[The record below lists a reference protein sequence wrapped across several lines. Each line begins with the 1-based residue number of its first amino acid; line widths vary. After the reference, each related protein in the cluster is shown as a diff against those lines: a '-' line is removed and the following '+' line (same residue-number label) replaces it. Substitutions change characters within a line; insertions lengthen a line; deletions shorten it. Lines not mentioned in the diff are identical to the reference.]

1 MRKEYDFSK
10 GKRGAIVQ
18 NKGKTRITIF
28 LDDAVL
34 RQFRALSQSTG
45 KGYQTLINEA
55 LNAHMGLG
63 GEPMTTELVRRIV
76 REELASES
84 EQSLEG
90 AVRRGQF
97 GARALEDR
105 VRPRS
110 EENTSELQS
119 LRHLVCRLQ

>member
-10 GKRGAIVQ
+10 GKRGAVVQ

-34 RQFRALSQSTG
+34 RRVKALSQSTG

-55 LNAHMGLG
+55 LNAHLSLS
-63 GEPMTTELVRRIV
+63 GEPMTPELARRIV

-84 EQSLEG
+84 
-90 AVRRGQF
+90 
-97 GARALEDR
+97 
-105 VRPRS
+105 
-110 EENTSELQS
+110 
-119 LRHLVCRLQ
+119 